1 MSRGRVLI
9 LGGGHSELPLICAAR
24 KLGLTVYTSGNR
36 PDHPGHALA
45 DRYFPGDFSNAAQMT
60 ELAKHSACDFVVS
73 AANDYAYLS
82 ACAVTETLGLPG
94 FDPLDTAEILHHKH
108 RFKPLA
114 AALGLPVTR
123 FVTLPADRSDIPAD
137 ASLRYPLVVK
147 PVDLTGGK
155 GISVVRTPAELP
167 AAIAEARRLSKQC
180 VLVVEEYFQGTLH
193 SYSTI
198 IENGKIAFDYADN
211 EYCHPTP
218 YLVSTSTSIAT
229 VPLHVL
235 ADLRHQ
241 TEKLARQMALVDGV
255 LHCQFLYGGGDYV
268 ILEYTRRC
276 SGDLYSE
283 VVEAV
288 TGLRHAEQ
296 FVRQSAGLPLE
307 LTRARPAG
315 DYISR
320 HCVFPDRAGRFD
332 GIDIDEAIAP
342 CVLSVTEALPHD
354 HVFDAGWKEKAAVVI
369 LRFPSLDRM
378 FELRPMLNDLLRCRI
393 AERSATDP
401 DARLPASRQTVY
413 A

>member
-1 MSRGRVLI
+1 MSRDRVLI
-9 LGGGHSELPLICAAR
+9 LGGGHSELPLIRSAR
-24 KLGLTVYTSGNR
+24 QLGLTVYTSGNR

-45 DRYFPGDFSNAAQMT
+45 DRYFPGDFSDAEQMT
-60 ELAKHSACDFVVS
+60 AIAKQSGCDFVVS

-82 ACAVTETLGLPG
+82 ACKVAERLGLPG
-94 FDPLDTAEILHHKH
+94 FDPTDTAEILHHKH

-123 FVTLPADRSDIPAD
+123 FVTLPADSSEIPAD

-155 GISVVRTPAELP
+155 GISVVRTPAELT
-167 AAIAEARRLSKQC
+167 AAMAEARRLSRQG

-198 IENGKIAFDYADN
+198 IENGKVVFDYADN

-218 YLVSTSTSIAT
+218 YLVSTSTSIAS

-235 ADLRHQ
+235 TDLRHQ
-241 TEKLARQMALVDGV
+241 TEKLARHMALVDGV

-296 FVRQSAGLPLE
+296 FVRRSAGLPLE
-307 LTRARPAG
+307 LTRARTAG

-320 HCVFPDRAGRFD
+320 HCVFPDQAGCFD
-332 GIDIDEAIAP
+332 GIDIADAIASR
-342 CVLSVTEALPHD
+342 VLSVTEGLPRGHR
-354 HVFDAGWKEKAAVVI
+354 FDAGWKEKAAVVI
-369 LRFPSLDRM
+369 LRFDNLAEMLD
-378 FELRPMLNDLLRCRI
+378 LRPALNKLLCCRL
-393 AERSATDP
+393 TDGCEGQP
-401 DARLPASRQTVY
+401 GGKFAAPRQLMDA
-413 A
+413 